1 MKKFIQAALSFSVIM
16 TLLLSFP
23 AVVSASAEVVSVI
36 QPDAV
41 CAGLS
46 ASCTTNPGMS
56 MASVTDGKQWTY
68 YVASPS
74 GDHIEFLADVPVKQL
89 YFMFET
95 PCQWTLSLPDGSV
108 RQGGEQGF
116 IHEYL
121 SLDNEVT
128 GFAMDIPG
136 GSKLTNVYAFT
147 EGNLPEWVQV
157 WQPPVQKAD
166 LMVMPTHADD
176 EHLWFGGALPYY
188 AGELGYDVQ
197 VVYMTNHYKES
208 RRCHE
213 QLDGLWAVGVRN
225 YPIISEKF
233 YDSHASKTSYY
244 SAAECFGHDRVLE
257 FQVEMLRRFA
267 PKVIIAHDIKGE
279 YGHGAHILNATTL
292 LEALEIY
299 EDPSVYPES
308 AEKYGITK
316 VQKCYL
322 HLWKENQIVVEWS
335 DKKLE
340 RFGGKTAYDMA
351 VIGFQ
356 CHKSQQNFNYKVK
369 ESDRYD
375 CRLFGLAYTTVGND
389 TPGLNDMFEHV
400 DMSDREAEKNAGKE
414 NAVETK
420 PTEEAVSA
428 TDSQPG
434 EKTPE
439 NISGISVFGKQL
451 SLSDAVIVAVAAVI
465 LLAAMITVICLKR
478 RE

>member
-1 MKKFIQAALSFSVIM
+1 M

-225 YPIISEKF
+225 YPIISDKF

-400 DMSDREAEKNAGKE
+400 DMSDREAEKMPARK
-414 NAVETK
+414 TLWK
-420 PTEEAVSA
+420 PSQRRKRCRQQTVNQAKKRPKTYPEYPFSANSCRSA
-428 TDSQPG
+428 T
-434 EKTPE
+434 
-439 NISGISVFGKQL
+439 L
-451 SLSDAVIVAVAAVI
+451 
-465 LLAAMITVICLKR
+465 
-478 RE
+478 